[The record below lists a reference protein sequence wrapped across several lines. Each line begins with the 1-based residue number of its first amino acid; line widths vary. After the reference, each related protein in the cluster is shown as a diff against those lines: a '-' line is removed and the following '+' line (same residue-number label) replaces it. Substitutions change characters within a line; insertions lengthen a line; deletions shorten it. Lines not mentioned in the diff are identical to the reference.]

1 MERYNNLF
9 AARFFQT
16 LFLNSTIKKHFEELT
31 AKRGYI
37 FTLKELVRLLIDSFP
52 EYNYQELNSHLE
64 CFTNR
69 FNGRNVNFYD
79 VLFDFSDSMIVR
91 SDNKYCFK
99 YEYTDIWRELTKN
112 LGEELFVISAIV
124 QMDFHRGQDN
134 RIDYDWVPCIEH
146 DNHELKAM
154 LRRGKGVS
162 ENHLHLRGSSSYFD
176 VSWVF
181 LMNNISSKKYED
193 NIERI
198 EKNILNYTS
207 TQPADYSLK
216 LMWRKAAVLR
226 LLLFQLIEK
235 GEMVNDEEKFLQ
247 QEQKNKRDKPSE
259 DKQKTDRDSHVEEV
273 SLENLFFDTI
283 VPYDF
288 DGICRFP
295 VARVQDMI
303 NVLNKTGTIDYA
315 HVKMR
320 GPYQKYFSISGERY
334 IIYQCLHRIL
344 LQGRD
349 CRTIEQLLFLYV
361 LIKRKFY
368 SEMIQSNKRIGF
380 FNFSQYQARKDYF
393 IPFENEKLVATE
405 TICSII
411 EINKIHRAELRISP
425 CRDSIDNT
433 NMIRM
438 YDEAIIEAAKRVEKL
453 TEIPCDKKSELE
465 KKFFYTIH
473 FTKRKDELQPYQ
485 CRHQGLRRDIEMKA
499 DALLSISPDL
509 SKRIYG
515 IDAAGQEIDC
525 RPEVFAPTFRYLR
538 NYAPDS
544 FEADRQLRITY
555 HVGEDNYDVADGL
568 RAIDEAITYLD
579 MRSGCRLGH
588 ATLLGIDPY
597 FYYKEIKDTVSMPR
611 QIFLDNVVWMYF
623 FLRENSIHFDD
634 IAHLMSY
641 LDEKFHYYFHTIYG
655 DVINS
660 ELVDE
665 KLSEFAD
672 HSCYASFPE
681 GSVLNREHCK
691 FDIYHYYY
699 SYLLR
704 GDEPSLYRDGFIRKR
719 CNGTQIYKI
728 CSSKSQ
734 MKKARGI
741 FEAVYLYY
749 AYHYNPYV
757 KKRGM
762 EKIDEKL
769 PEFLIH
775 GLALIQNK
783 LKQKLSFAGIAI
795 ETNPS
800 SNLFISSIT
809 DYSQHPI
816 VNFYDNGLVRESGKL
831 QLNVSINTDD
841 KGVFATN
848 LSNEYAY
855 LLFYLENKVD
865 ANGNQLF
872 SRFEIMQWLDNIRKM
887 GNEQSF
893 AD

>member
-1 MERYNNLF
+1 
-9 AARFFQT
+9 
-16 LFLNSTIKKHFEELT
+16 
-31 AKRGYI
+31 
-37 FTLKELVRLLIDSFP
+37 
-52 EYNYQELNSHLE
+52 
-64 CFTNR
+64 
-69 FNGRNVNFYD
+69 
-79 VLFDFSDSMIVR
+79 
-91 SDNKYCFK
+91 
-99 YEYTDIWRELTKN
+99 
-112 LGEELFVISAIV
+112 
-124 QMDFHRGQDN
+124 
-134 RIDYDWVPCIEH
+134 
-146 DNHELKAM
+146 
-154 LRRGKGVS
+154 
-162 ENHLHLRGSSSYFD
+162 
-176 VSWVF
+176 
-181 LMNNISSKKYED
+181 
-193 NIERI
+193 
-198 EKNILNYTS
+198 
-207 TQPADYSLK
+207 
-216 LMWRKAAVLR
+216 
-226 LLLFQLIEK
+226 
-235 GEMVNDEEKFLQ
+235 
-247 QEQKNKRDKPSE
+247 
-259 DKQKTDRDSHVEEV
+259 
-273 SLENLFFDTI
+273 
-283 VPYDF
+283 
-288 DGICRFP
+288 
-295 VARVQDMI
+295 
-303 NVLNKTGTIDYA
+303 
-315 HVKMR
+315 
-320 GPYQKYFSISGERY
+320 
-334 IIYQCLHRIL
+334 
-344 LQGRD
+344 
-349 CRTIEQLLFLYV
+349 
-361 LIKRKFY
+361 
-368 SEMIQSNKRIGF
+368 
-380 FNFSQYQARKDYF
+380 
-393 IPFENEKLVATE
+393 
-405 TICSII
+405 
-411 EINKIHRAELRISP
+411 
-425 CRDSIDNT
+425 
-433 NMIRM
+433 
-438 YDEAIIEAAKRVEKL
+438 
-453 TEIPCDKKSELE
+453 
-465 KKFFYTIH
+465 
-473 FTKRKDELQPYQ
+473 
-485 CRHQGLRRDIEMKA
+485 
-499 DALLSISPDL
+499 
-509 SKRIYG
+509 
-515 IDAAGQEIDC
+515 
-525 RPEVFAPTFRYLR
+525 
-538 NYAPDS
+538 
-544 FEADRQLRITY
+544 
-555 HVGEDNYDVADGL
+555 
-568 RAIDEAITYLD
+568 
-579 MRSGCRLGH
+579 
-588 ATLLGIDPY
+588 
-597 FYYKEIKDTVSMPR
+597 MPR

-672 HSCYASFPE
+672 NSCYASFPE

-757 KKRGM
+757 KQRGM

-769 PEFLIH
+769 PEFFIH